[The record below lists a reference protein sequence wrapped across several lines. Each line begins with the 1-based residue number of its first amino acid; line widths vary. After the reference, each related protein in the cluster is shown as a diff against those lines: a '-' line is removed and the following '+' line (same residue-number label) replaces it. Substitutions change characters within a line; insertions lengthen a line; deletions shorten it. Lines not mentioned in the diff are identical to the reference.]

1 MGHFFGSRDSPP
13 EPPPGAPD
21 ASPGP
26 GLGGKVQSSPD
37 GSDYRTA
44 PDAVCPAERDGAL
57 GRGSS
62 DGYPLDGL
70 SANGW
75 YVALGRAPPSRQG
88 RKSAQH
94 REVTRKEPAV
104 CESQTR
110 VATGVT
116 GKVRKSTA
124 GPENPPA
131 GSREPDTPQPVRQD
145 LRLLGT
151 DGAERSGPGRGTH
164 CRRQLPHPNPSP
176 LPQLSTTAAKKKFF
190 SPFFADFCPP
200 QAHQDRPGAA
210 PGGVAR

>member
-1 MGHFFGSRDSPP
+1 MGHFFGPRPGPP
-13 EPPPGAPD
+13 
-21 ASPGP
+21 SPGQP
-26 GLGGKVQSSPD
+26 PSRGLGTGSRSSPRRT
-37 GSDYRTA
+37 GSHYRTA

-57 GRGSS
+57 GRRPS

-70 SANGW
+70 TSNGW
-75 YVALGRAPPSRQG
+75 YVAVGRAPPSRQG

-131 GSREPDTPQPVRQD
+131 RTGNLTPPACPSGPPPAGHGRG
-145 LRLLGT
+145 R
-151 DGAERSGPGRGTH
+151 AERPRPWDTLP
-164 CRRQLPHPNPSP
+164 QAVATPHPLLPPS
-176 LPQLSTTAAKKKFF
+176 TFNNY
-190 SPFFADFCPP
+190 
-200 QAHQDRPGAA
+200 
-210 PGGVAR
+210 